1 MKNNIIDSSAWI
13 EYFKGNREFLFITDL
28 IYNNSICINDIILTE
43 LLPSIIHKNERHLAD
58 IINNVKKYDLIID
71 WDEIRRFQLLNIK
84 KGNNNIGISDLIIVQ
99 NCIQNNLKLI
109 HYDKHFT
116 AMSKYIKF
124 EVLFQRP

>member
-13 EYFKGNREFLFITDL
+13 EYFKGNLEFLFITDL

-43 LLPSIIHKNERHLAD
+43 LVPSIIHKKEHHLAD
-58 IINNVKKYDLIID
+58 TINNVKKYDLLID

-84 KGNNNIGISDLIIVQ
+84 KGNNNIGITDLIIVQ

-116 AMSKYIKF
+116 VMSKYIKF
-124 EVLFQRP
+124 EIYK